1 MANDSAF
8 CWPLWDF
15 TDVFDSVTVFLRVH
29 FDSCLC
35 ATLPKQ
41 WLFGV
46 NKIYLVTKQIK
57 TPKKSRNFPR
67 KISMVESCFDKFTGQ
82 HYWCRTPKLAFSLN
96 IFSENS
102 ACRAHRSCV
111 FDGKT
116 LLYSISKYVRKN
128 SYSRNCQKK
137 VRRKK
142 SIEVN
147 LQADIL

>member
-57 TPKKSRNFPR
+57 TPKKVGIFLEKYPWWSPVLISSQDSIIDAGHRHWHIPWTFFQKTQPVEHTEVVYLTEKLCCIVFQNTYERTVTLEIARR
-67 KISMVESCFDKFTGQ
+67 KC
-82 HYWCRTPKLAFSLN
+82 A
-96 IFSENS
+96 
-102 ACRAHRSCV
+102 
-111 FDGKT
+111 
-116 LLYSISKYVRKN
+116 RKN
-128 SYSRNCQKK
+128 PFQ
-137 VRRKK
+137 
-142 SIEVN
+142 
-147 LQADIL
+147 